1 MKLVFDAVRRR
12 LWMAAMKP
20 YKFKMKDL
28 RR

>member
-1 MKLVFDAVRRR
+1 MKIIFDAVRRR

-20 YKFKMKDL
+20 YKFRMKDL